1 MLFFFFMIRRPAL
14 SPRSDTL
21 FPYTALFRSRRGLRR
36 RQAVPVK
43 GVVPRLGAVVEQAL
57 VARSFGVVDDFLEA
71 LVRNVGAFDR
81 SIDLVDISLVMFAM
95 MRRERVGR
103 DVRQIGRAS
112 CRGRGCQY
120 V

>member
-1 MLFFFFMIRRPAL
+1 MVDGGFLQLLLEIVERAEIAVDRRGEIA
-14 SPRSDTL
+14 R
-21 FPYTALFRSRRGLRR
+21 RRGLRR

-71 LVRNVGAFDR
+71 LVRKVGAFDR
-81 SIDLVDISLVMFAM
+81 SIDLVDISIVMFAM

-103 DVRQIGRAS
+103 S
-112 CRGRGCQY
+112 EEHTY
-120 V
+120 E